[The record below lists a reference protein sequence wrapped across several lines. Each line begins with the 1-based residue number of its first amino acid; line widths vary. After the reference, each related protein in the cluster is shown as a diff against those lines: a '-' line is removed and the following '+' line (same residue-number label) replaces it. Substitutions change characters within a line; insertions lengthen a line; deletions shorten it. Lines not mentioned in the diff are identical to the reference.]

1 MQVNITSVELKPKAY
16 KGAVTNY
23 YVLTDDQGNKYQI
36 SEKSRYT
43 WQNVQGK
50 GTYEIEMGDYMGH
63 PVVKKLKP
71 IVTTGDNEAAR
82 PAAQAPAAQP
92 LAVNQAINNDK
103 ARLDFAAAKQNE
115 IKLECYA
122 GIAKDAIIANG
133 KKDITAM
140 DIMQFAKDLMLL
152 HDDIIALGKDL
163 PEYGVDFLK
172 NVKEAFPG
180 AYVEKTEAVKPMQ
193 QEFNAAE
200 EEPPF

>member
-16 KGAVTNY
+16 RGAVTNY

-50 GTYEIEMGDYMGH
+50 GTYEIEMGEYMGH

-71 IVTTGDNEAAR
+71 IVTSGDN
-82 PAAQAPAAQP
+82 APAAKSTSVTQTVAP
-92 LAVNQAINNDK
+92 TVAADK

-122 GIAKDAIIANG
+122 GIAKDILIANG

-140 DIMQFAKDLMLL
+140 DVMQFAKDMMVL
-152 HDDIIALGKDL
+152 HNDIIALGDDL
-163 PEYGVDFLK
+163 PGYGVDFLK
-172 NVKEAFPG
+172 DLREAFPN
-180 AYVEKTEAVKPMQ
+180 AVVEKTETVKPVQ
-193 QEFNAAE
+193 QQFNAAE

>member
-16 KGAVTNY
+16 RGAVTNY

-163 PEYGVDFLK
+163 PGYGVDFLK

>member
-16 KGAVTNY
+16 RGAVTNY
-23 YVLTDDQGNKYQI
+23 YILTDDQGNKYQI

-71 IVTTGDNEAAR
+71 IVTTGSNDITAPNK
-82 PAAQAPAAQP
+82 APAAQP
-92 LAVNQAINNDK
+92 LAVNQTIANDK

-163 PEYGVDFLK
+163 PGYGVDFLK

-180 AYVEKTEAVKPMQ
+180 AYVEKTEEKQPVQ
-193 QEFNAAE
+193 QQFDATQDD
-200 EEPPF
+200 PPF

>member
-50 GTYEIEMGDYMGH
+50 GTYEIEMGEYMGH

-71 IVTTGDNEAAR
+71 IVTSGDNASAAK
-82 PAAQAPAAQP
+82 PANVAQTLAPTVAA
-92 LAVNQAINNDK
+92 DK

-122 GIAKDAIIANG
+122 GIAKDILIANG

-140 DIMQFAKDLMLL
+140 DVMQFAKDMMVL
-152 HDDIIALGKDL
+152 HNDIIALGDDL
-163 PEYGVDFLK
+163 PGYGVDFLK
-172 NVKEAFPG
+172 DLREAFPN
-180 AYVEKTEAVKPMQ
+180 AVVEKTESVKPVQ
-193 QEFNAAE
+193 QQFNAAE

>member
-1 MQVNITSVELKPKAY
+1 MQTNIVSVELKPKAY

-23 YVLTDDQGNKYQI
+23 YILTDDKGKTYQI

-43 WQNVQGK
+43 WQNVQGA
-50 GTYEIEMGDYMGH
+50 GTYDIEMGEYMGH

-71 IVTTGDNEAAR
+71 IVTTGSNEPAPVKAAAPVVS
-82 PAAQAPAAQP
+82 PAAS
-92 LAVNQAINNDK
+92 DK

-163 PEYGVDFLK
+163 PGYGVDFLK
-172 NVKEAFPG
+172 NIKEAFPD
-180 AYVEKTEAVKPMQ
+180 AYVEKTEAAKPVQ

>member
-1 MQVNITSVELKPKAY
+1 MQTNIVSVELKPKAY

-23 YVLTDDQGNKYQI
+23 YILTDDKGKTYQI

-43 WQNVQGK
+43 WQNVQGA
-50 GTYEIEMGDYMGH
+50 GTYDIEMGEYMGH

-71 IVTTGDNEAAR
+71 IVTTGNNDSAPVKSAASVTSS
-82 PAAQAPAAQP
+82 
-92 LAVNQAINNDK
+92 AVSDK

-163 PEYGVDFLK
+163 PGYGVDFLK
-172 NVKEAFPG
+172 NIKEAFPD
-180 AYVEKTEAVKPMQ
+180 AYVEKHAEIKPVQ
-193 QEFNAAE
+193 QQFNAAE

>member
-1 MQVNITSVELKPKAY
+1 MQTNIVSVELKPKAY

-23 YVLTDDQGNKYQI
+23 YILTDDKGKTYQI

-43 WQNVQGK
+43 WQNVQGA
-50 GTYEIEMGDYMGH
+50 GTYDIEMGEYMGH

-71 IVTTGDNEAAR
+71 IVTTGNNEAAR
-82 PAAQAPAAQP
+82 PAAKAPAAQP
-92 LAVNQAINNDK
+92 LAVNQAVANDK

-163 PEYGVDFLK
+163 PGYGVDFLK

-180 AYVEKTEAVKPMQ
+180 AYVEKAEAVKPVQ
-193 QEFNAAE
+193 QEFNVAE

>member
-50 GTYEIEMGDYMGH
+50 GTYEIEMGEYMGH

-71 IVTTGDNEAAR
+71 IVTSGDN
-82 PAAQAPAAQP
+82 APAAKPANVAQP
-92 LAVNQAINNDK
+92 VAPTVAADK

-122 GIAKDAIIANG
+122 GIAKDVLIANG

-140 DIMQFAKDLMLL
+140 DVMQFAKDMMVL
-152 HDDIIALGKDL
+152 HNDIIALGDDL
-163 PEYGVDFLK
+163 PGYGVDFLK
-172 NVKEAFPG
+172 DLREAFPN
-180 AYVEKTEAVKPMQ
+180 AVVEKTESVKPVQ
-193 QEFNAAE
+193 QQFNAAE

>member
-1 MQVNITSVELKPKAY
+1 MQTNIVSVELKPKAY

-23 YVLTDDQGNKYQI
+23 YILTDDQGKTYQI

-43 WQNVQGK
+43 WQNVQGA
-50 GTYEIEMGDYMGH
+50 GTYDIEMGEYMGH

-71 IVTTGDNEAAR
+71 IVTTGSNEPAPVKAAAPVAS
-82 PAAQAPAAQP
+82 PAAS
-92 LAVNQAINNDK
+92 DK

-122 GIAKDAIIANG
+122 GIAKDVLIANG
-133 KKDITAM
+133 KKDIKAM
-140 DIMQFAKDLMLL
+140 DVMQFAKDLMLL

-163 PEYGVDFLK
+163 PGYGVDFLK
-172 NVKEAFPG
+172 DIKEAFPD
-180 AYVEKTEAVKPMQ
+180 AYVEKPAETKPVQ
-193 QEFNAAE
+193 QQFNAEE

>member
-1 MQVNITSVELKPKAY
+1 MQTNIVSVELKPKAY

-23 YVLTDDQGNKYQI
+23 YILTDDKGKTYQI

-43 WQNVQGK
+43 WQNVQGA
-50 GTYEIEMGDYMGH
+50 GTYDIEMGEYMGH

-71 IVTTGDNEAAR
+71 IVTTGNNDLAPVKAA
-82 PAAQAPAAQP
+82 APAASP
-92 LAVNQAINNDK
+92 VASDK

-122 GIAKDAIIANG
+122 GIAKDVLIANG
-133 KKDITAM
+133 KKDIKAM
-140 DIMQFAKDLMLL
+140 DVMQFAKDLMLL

-163 PEYGVDFLK
+163 PGYGVDFLK
-172 NVKEAFPG
+172 DIKEAFPD
-180 AYVEKTEAVKPMQ
+180 AYVEKPAETKPVQ
-193 QEFNAAE
+193 QQFNVAE